1 MLIYVSGLPGFF
13 SLGERSPSFN
23 TNGKDFGGLGGVFSD
38 PSSGCDGHRFSGKV
52 PPPPLSLSLSLYTFT
67 ANTRRKP
74 RVLQNTQGFHWKP
87 GVLLFSS
94 FFAFEHVHTDA
105 SMSCLSIEATGVSSE
120 DLRFFVPKSCSASDL
135 KPVIFF
141 TGLHG

>member
-1 MLIYVSGLPGFF
+1 MSLDFQGFFLWGRGLPLSIQMGRISEVSVVFF
-13 SLGERSPSFN
+13 RIHPVDVTGTVFRAKSLLLR
-23 TNGKDFGGLGGVFSD
+23 
-38 PSSGCDGHRFSGKV
+38 
-52 PPPPLSLSLSLYTFT
+52 SLSLSLYTFT